1 VISLRWRILPALAT
15 LAIVLIAPAARVG
28 PVAGASETVQANS
41 VHAFGVAPL
50 GDLAGQAIN
59 QPVVGI
65 TATPDNG
72 GYWLLTRDGGIYTY
86 GDAGFSGSVGNT
98 VLNEPMVGMAADNQT
113 LGYWTVASDGGV
125 FSFNSPF
132 HGSTGNLTLNKPI
145 VGMAATP
152 DGGGYWLVASD
163 GGIFAFGDAP
173 FLGSTGNITL
183 NKPIVGMAATADGQG
198 YWLVASDG
206 GIFTFGDAAF
216 HGSAAA
222 VPLNQ
227 PVVGMAVTPD
237 GQGYW
242 LTARDGGIFT
252 FGDAPFAGTALSDV
266 EVPAVGLIASGS
278 GYRVA
283 YGHAPSPLGPSVTNF
298 LSQRAGTVTAAL
310 YDTNTGLTWTL
321 NPSQVQVTASI
332 IKVDIMATAFEEAE
346 QAGQPVPPAE
356 QSLMYPMIEVSDN
369 NAATALWNDV
379 GGPSVITAYN
389 RNLGLTATTPS
400 TRPITPQVSGWAYS
414 TTSAAD
420 QLKVVS
426 AFAFHNAV
434 LTDQARAFGLY
445 LMEHVDPYQVWGIP
459 AGAPSD
465 ATVAIKTGNY
475 PLSPTDDQVNS
486 IGYISGGGQHYV
498 FAILTTGNPNEGYG
512 ISTINSVASLMYNT
526 LASG

>member
-1 VISLRWRILPALAT
+1 MITRRRRFLPALAT
-15 LAIVLIAPAARVG
+15 VATVLIAPGARLAPAA
-28 PVAGASETVQANS
+28 AASETVQPNS

-50 GDLAGQAIN
+50 GDLAGQSIN

-65 TATPDNG
+65 TASPDRG
-72 GYWLLTRDGGIYTY
+72 GYWLLTRDGGVFTY
-86 GDAGFSGSVGNT
+86 GDAGYSGSVGNT
-98 VLNEPMVGMAADNQT
+98 VLNEPMVGMAADGAT
-113 LGYWTVASDGGV
+113 GGYWTVASDGGV

-163 GGIFAFGDAP
+163 GGIFTFGDAP
-173 FLGSTGNITL
+173 F
-183 NKPIVGMAATADGQG
+183 
-198 YWLVASDG
+198 
-206 GIFTFGDAAF
+206 F
-216 HGSAAA
+216 GSAAA

-237 GQGYW
+237 GAGYW
-242 LTARDGGIFT
+242 LAARDGGIFT
-252 FGDAPFAGTALSDV
+252 YGDAPFAGSSLSGV
-266 EVPAVGLIASGS
+266 EIPAVGLIAGGS

-310 YDTNTGLTWTL
+310 YDANTGLTWTL

-346 QAGQPVPPAE
+346 QAGQPVPPPGE

-389 RNLGLTATTPS
+389 RNFGLTATTPS
-400 TRPITPQVSGWAYS
+400 TQPITPTVSGWAFS
-414 TTSAAD
+414 TTSATD

-434 LTDQARAFGLY
+434 LSDQSRAYGLY

-459 AGAPSD
+459 AGAPQD
-465 ATVAIKTGNY
+465 TTVAIKTGNY
-475 PLSPTDDQVNS
+475 PLTPTDYQVNS
-486 IGYISGGGQHYV
+486 VGYLSGGGQHYV
-498 FAILTTGNPNEGYG
+498 FAILTTGNPDEGYG
-512 ISTINSVASLMYNT
+512 ISTINALASLMYDT
-526 LASG
+526 LAAG